1 MEMHPYTLIVALR
14 CPFSIS
20 SDHFGSSLEQN
31 KSSKKLVFVSTGCSL
46 SFILLEISSF
56 LSCYSLMHL
65 WREGAMY
72 ECPQP

>member
-20 SDHFGSSLEQN
+20 SDHLGSSLEQN

-46 SFILLEISSF
+46 SFVLLEISSF
-56 LSCYSLMHL
+56 FVTLFFNAFVE
-65 WREGAMY
+65 RRGNV
-72 ECPQP
+72 